1 MTKQSLPSKNRDPVS
16 GRLKTSCTDGLKKG
30 WSGLI
35 WLLKILIPISFFTA
49 LLVHFRILYHLDFL
63 LEPLMSL
70 IHLPASAAVV
80 LVIGLFT
87 GIYGTVAALSVMSF
101 SMDHM
106 TLIAVFTLIS
116 HNIIQEGLVQANSG
130 LNFFLASAFR
140 LAMSFIVTFVCG
152 LVMGVGPETAGV
164 ALQAAGDAAV
174 GPFWPMVAEWALGTG
189 RLCVQIFCIIMP
201 LMMAMET
208 AKAFHLIETLTRIVS
223 PVVSLM
229 GLDRSSGMLWM
240 TAAVFGLAYGSAV
253 IVEETKTGAYE
264 KSTLT
269 KLHLSIGVNHAMIE
283 DPALFLPLGLPL
295 FWLWVPR
302 LVAAFAAAWLYSGF
316 CFFRRLHAQRAGHK
330 KLCDH

>member
-1 MTKQSLPSKNRDPVS
+1 MTNPSLPAQNPESVFGKVKAS
-16 GRLKTSCTDGLKKG
+16 AGRGVKKG
-30 WSGLI
+30 WFGLI
-35 WLLKILIPISFFTA
+35 WLLKILIPISFATT
-49 LLVHFRILYHLDFL
+49 LLVHFRLLYHLDFL

-106 TLIAVFTLIS
+106 ILIAVFTLIS
-116 HNIIQEGLVQANSG
+116 HNIIQESLVQANSG
-130 LNFFLASAFR
+130 LNFFLASVFR
-140 LAMSFIVTFVCG
+140 IAMSFGVTFICG
-152 LVMGVGPETAGV
+152 RVLGVNPEVAG
-164 ALQAAGDAAV
+164 AASQAATAAAA
-174 GPFWPMVAEWALGTG
+174 GPFIPMLADWALGTG
-189 RLCVQIFCIIMP
+189 RLCIQIFCIIMP
-201 LMMAMET
+201 LMVTMEMAKT
-208 AKAFHLIETLTRIVS
+208 FQVIEGVTRVVS

-264 KSTLT
+264 KSALT
-269 KLHLSIGVNHAMIE
+269 RLHLSIGVNHAMIE
-283 DPALFLPLGLPL
+283 DPALFLPLGLPV

-302 LVAAFAAAWLYSGF
+302 LAAAFAAAWLYWGF
-316 CFFRRLHAQRAGHK
+316 SLLRRYYAQRTGHK
-330 KLCDH
+330 KFCNH